1 MKKRLA
7 LLRKNSSQSLLPG
20 ISLAVLVI
28 TLLGTLTKGT
38 AAIPIHDVVSVFI
51 AKLGLGNPE
60 ILTTPNGII
69 LWEIRWPRV
78 ALAVLAGSAL
88 AISGACYQ
96 TMFRN
101 PLADPFILGVSSGAA
116 LGAAAAIT
124 FMQGA
129 YLTLSAFV
137 GSAVAVAAVYFL
149 GRQDEGAGSDNLL
162 LAGVA
167 FGSMLNALLS
177 CIMAVFSQQIH
188 LIVFWLMGSLSSPV
202 QSLAGVGAAVCLG
215 MAAILVFAR
224 DLDLIALGDETA
236 HNLGVNL
243 SRVRLVILGATTLI
257 TGAVVSVTGIIGFIG
272 LVVPHMVR
280 NIAGPEHV
288 RLLPLSAVWGA
299 ILLLWADSLTRM
311 FTTLVT
317 IPVGVVTA
325 LFGGP
330 FFLYILYTS
339 RTGR

>member
-1 MKKRLA
+1 MNKWVHMIRHQRSQTILPA
-7 LLRKNSSQSLLPG
+7 L
-20 ISLAVLVI
+20 SLAILLM
-28 TLLGTLTKGT
+28 TLLLTLTKGT
-38 AAIPIHDVVSVFI
+38 AAIPLADVVAVLL
-51 AKLGLGNPE
+51 AKLGLADMD
-60 ILTTPNGII
+60 ILSTPTGII

-88 AISGACYQ
+88 AMSGACYQ
-96 TMFRN
+96 TLFRN

-116 LGAAAAIT
+116 LGAAVAIT
-124 FMQGA
+124 FWQGG
-129 YLTLSAFV
+129 YLTLAAFF
-137 GSAVAVAAVYFL
+137 GSAVAVTVVYFL
-149 GRQDEGAGSDNLL
+149 GRQDEGAGSQQIL

-177 CIMAVFSQQIH
+177 CIMALFSQQIH
-188 LIVFWLMGSLSSPV
+188 LIVFWLMGSLASPV
-202 QSLAGVGAAVCLG
+202 QSLPAVAAAVCFG

-236 HNLGVNL
+236 HHLGVNL
-243 SRVRLVILGATTLI
+243 TRVRLVILAATTLI

-280 NIAGPEHV
+280 NVAGPEHA
-288 RLLPLSAVWGA
+288 RLLPLCAVWGA
-299 ILLLWADSLTRM
+299 TLLLWADSLTRM
-311 FTTLVT
+311 FTSLVS

-330 FFLYILYTS
+330 FFLYILYS
-339 RTGR
+339 ARAGR

>member
-1 MKKRLA
+1 MRIRQIRL
-7 LLRKNSSQSLLPG
+7 LLPG
-20 ISLAVLVI
+20 VSLAVLLL
-28 TLLGTLTKGT
+28 TLVAALTKGS
-38 AAIPIHDVVSVFI
+38 APIPPGDVIRVLL
-51 AKLGLGNPE
+51 AKLGLADAA
-60 ILTTPNGII
+60 ILSTPTGII

-96 TMFRN
+96 TLFRN
-101 PLADPFILGVSSGAA
+101 SLADPFILGVSSGAT
-116 LGAAAAIT
+116 LGAAIAIT
-124 FMQGA
+124 FWQGA
-129 YLTLSAFV
+129 GLTLFAFAGSAA
-137 GSAVAVAAVYFL
+137 AVAVVYFL
-149 GRQDEGAGSDNLL
+149 GRQDEGASSQQIL

-177 CIMAVFSQQIH
+177 CVMAIFSQQIH
-188 LIVFWLMGSLSSPV
+188 LIVFWLMGSLASPV
-202 QSLAGVGAAVCLG
+202 QSLPAVAAAVCFG
-215 MAAILVFAR
+215 MAAILFFAR
-224 DLDLIALGDETA
+224 DLDLIALGEETA
-236 HNLGVNL
+236 QHLGVNL
-243 SRVRLVILGATTLI
+243 PRVRLVVLAATTLI

-280 NIAGPEHV
+280 NLFGPEHV

-299 ILLLWADSLTRM
+299 ILLLWADALTRM
-311 FTTLVT
+311 FTTLVS

>member
-1 MKKRLA
+1 MKKRLT
-7 LLRKNSSQSLLPG
+7 LLRKNSSQSWLPG
-20 ISLAVLVI
+20 ISLAVLLL

-38 AAIPIHDVVSVFI
+38 AAIPLSDVFGVLL
-51 AKLGLGNPE
+51 AKLGVGNAA
-60 ILTTPNGII
+60 ILATPNGII

-124 FMQGA
+124 FWQGA
-129 YLTLSAFV
+129 YITMSAFA

-149 GRQDEGAGSDNLL
+149 GRQDEGAGSENLL

-177 CIMAVFSQQIH
+177 CIMAIFSQQIH
-188 LIVFWLMGSLSSPV
+188 LIVFWLMGSLASPV
-202 QSLAGVGAAVCLG
+202 QSLPAVAAAVCFG

-236 HNLGVNL
+236 HHLGVNL

-317 IPVGVVTA
+317 IPVGVITA

>member
-1 MKKRLA
+1 MKKRLN
-7 LLRKNSSQSLLPG
+7 LIWRNRSQSWLPG
-20 ISLAVLVI
+20 ASLAVLLI
-28 TLLGTLTKGT
+28 TLLATLTKGT
-38 AAIPIHDVVSVFI
+38 APIPTVDVITVLL
-51 AKLGLGNPE
+51 AKLGLTDAA
-60 ILTTPNGII
+60 ILATPTGII

-96 TMFRN
+96 TLFRN

-116 LGAAAAIT
+116 LGAAIAIT
-124 FMQGA
+124 FWQGA
-129 YLTLSAFV
+129 YLTLSAFG
-137 GSAVAVAAVYFL
+137 GSAVAVAVVYFL
-149 GRQDEGAGSDNLL
+149 GRQDEGADSQQLL

-167 FGSMLNALLS
+167 FGSMLSALLS

-188 LIVFWLMGSLSSPV
+188 LIVFWLMGSLASPV
-202 QSLAGVGAAVCLG
+202 QSLPAVAAAVCFG
-215 MAAILVFAR
+215 MAAILFFAR
-224 DLDLIALGDETA
+224 DLDLVALGEETA
-236 HNLGVNL
+236 HHLGVNL
-243 SRVRLVILGATTLI
+243 PLVRLVILGATTLI

-311 FTTLVT
+311 FTSLVS

-330 FFLYILYTS
+330 FFLYILYTA